1 MRISDWSSDVCSSDL
16 GWNQKWIFCEH
27 RFVRGDRVCALVVVR
42 YLFVS
47 KRGPVPPSKVM
58 ALSGGEPQTPTL
70 PDWVLRWS
78 DTQDR
83 ITGILKAEYA
93 RSAKHTSKI
102 PSLTRIASAHFCWTK
117 KKC

>member
-1 MRISDWSSDVCSSDL
+1 MAGDSNARFSSSLQPFRRYELQTRTL

-70 PDWVLRWS
+70 P
-78 DTQDR
+78 
-83 ITGILKAEYA
+83 
-93 RSAKHTSKI
+93 RSEERRVGKECVRTCRSRCS
-102 PSLTRIASAHFCWTK
+102 PEN
-117 KKC
+117 